1 MTFLSLIYQQLNGPP
16 SNSFNMKSYSFFQ
29 SEDKSLK
36 EYQIKYLSLYWI
48 LALMTFV
55 LAGRLWY
62 LQLIK
67 GEEFYRFSLE
77 NHIKKSLIPSP
88 RGLIYDRNHEV
99 LVDNL
104 PGFEAVLYPQYIEKL
119 RETSQVVGKYLS
131 LSPPKIV
138 HKIQTSIRKNGLFFP
153 VKIKGNLNRRE
164 MIRLKKLRIYLPGLN
179 VRETIVR
186 RYLLKEQA
194 AQMFGYV
201 SEISKKEI
209 RKLNKKYPHR
219 KFRQG
224 QIVGKS
230 GFEQVFEEVLAG
242 QDGVRYIQVDA
253 KGKEIYLQLGK
264 GDHFHYQ
271 EPLSGKSLLLTIDKD
286 IQIAAYRSLERRQQI
301 GSVVVINPQGE
312 ILALANTPSFDP
324 NLFSRGISK
333 NRWKELLENP
343 HRPLRNKG
351 IQAHIAPGSAFKP
364 FVALAALEEKTVKP
378 YVKQYSPGWIRFG
391 KRIYHD
397 HVKYGHGEI
406 NLLQAIERSSNVY
419 FYRLGMALTV
429 DNIFKYARLFGFG
442 EKTGIELPQE
452 VSGLLPSRKWKL
464 KRFKEAW
471 QPGENLSLAI
481 GQSFILMT
489 PLQMAVA
496 YNGLATRGRIYQ
508 PFLVK
513 KIFNRNQQILKEFLP
528 LQRRDLQRERQEN
541 ERGGAGEE
549 DDLFNLKISKS
560 SFDII
565 HKGLWLVNNGSRGT
579 ARWWKIPGV
588 HIAGKTGTSQVS
600 SFAASE
606 IYDKCES
613 RPLNLRHHGWFIGYA
628 PAEKPE
634 ITVAVLT
641 EHSCHGSTGSAPIV
655 RDVIRAYIKKYH
667 PKRIKKQQKP
677 LKKVTVLSEK
687 KKEEEVETTTEKK
700 TTD

>member
-1 MTFLSLIYQQLNGPP
+1 
-16 SNSFNMKSYSFFQ
+16 MKSSYSFFQ

-36 EYQIKYLSLYWI
+36 EYQSRYLSLYWI
-48 LALMTFV
+48 LV
-55 LAGRLWY
+55 LVSLVLGGRLWY
-62 LQLIK
+62 LQIVK
-67 GEEFYRFSLE
+67 GEEFYRFSLK

-88 RGLIYDRNHEV
+88 RGLIYDRHHKV

-104 PGFEAVLYPQYIEKL
+104 PGFEAVLYPQYIKKL

-131 LSPPKIV
+131 LSPQKIV
-138 HKIQTSIRKNGLFFP
+138 HKVQVSIKKNGLFFP
-153 VKIKGNLNRRE
+153 VKIKNNLNRRE

-186 RYLLKEQA
+186 RYLLKEQT
-194 AQMFGYV
+194 AQLFGYV
-201 SEISKKEI
+201 SEISKEEI

-230 GFEQVFEEVLAG
+230 GFEQAFEEALAG

-253 KGKEIYLQLGK
+253 KGKEAHLQLGK
-264 GDHFHYQ
+264 GNHLHRQ

-286 IQIAAYRSLERRQQI
+286 IQMAAYQSLERRERI
-301 GSVVVINPQGE
+301 GSVVAINPQGE
-312 ILALANTPSFDP
+312 ILALANTPSFNP
-324 NLFSRGISK
+324 NLFSRGIPK
-333 NRWKELLENP
+333 NVWKGLLENP

-351 IQAHIAPGSAFKP
+351 IQDHAAPGSAFKP
-364 FVALAALEEKTVKP
+364 FVAIAALEEKTVQP

-391 KRIYHD
+391 RRIYHD

-429 DNIFKYARLFGFG
+429 DNIFKYAKLFGFG

-452 VSGLLPSRKWKL
+452 VSGILPSRKWKF
-464 KRFKEAW
+464 KRFGEAW

-481 GQSFILMT
+481 GQGFVLTT

-496 YNGLATRGRIYQ
+496 YNGFATKGRIYR

-513 KIFNRNQQILKEFLP
+513 KIFSQDQQLLKEFLP
-528 LQRRDLQRERQEN
+528 IQRRDLQRERQEKEG
-541 ERGGAGEE
+541 ERGAVGEG
-549 DDLFNLKISKS
+549 DDLSNFKISEN
-560 SFDII
+560 SFNIV
-565 HKGLWLVNNGSRGT
+565 HKGLWLVNNGLKGT

-588 HIAGKTGTSQVS
+588 HIAGKTGTSQVR
-600 SFAASE
+600 SFSASE
-606 IYDKCES
+606 IYDKCET
-613 RPLNLRHHGWFIGYA
+613 RPLNSRHHGWFIGYA

-655 RDVIRAYIKKYH
+655 RDVIRTYMKKYH
-667 PKRIKKQQKP
+667 SQRIKKRQRP
-677 LKKVTVLSEK
+677 LKKFRVLSEEK
-687 KKEEEVETTTEKK
+687 KVEEVGSTARAE
-700 TTD
+700 D